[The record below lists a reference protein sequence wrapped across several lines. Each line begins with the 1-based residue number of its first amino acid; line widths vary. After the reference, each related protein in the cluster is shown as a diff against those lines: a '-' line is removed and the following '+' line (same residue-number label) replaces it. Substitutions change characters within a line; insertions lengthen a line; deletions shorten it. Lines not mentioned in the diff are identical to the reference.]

1 MIITLENSES
11 KVSIEHE
18 YLDNDMCLDEVF
30 NTLVEPALLGIGFQR
45 GSILDV
51 CEEYLLENSMEFIS
65 DEDGMIEEE
74 EEEEEGVES
83 KINSKCSNYTTGY
96 DRGYQACKADN
107 LEDRILE
114 EKAK

>member
-30 NTLVEPALLGIGFQR
+30 NVLVEPALLGLGFQK

-51 CEEYLLENSMEFIS
+51 CEEYLIENSMEFIS
-65 DEDGMIEEE
+65 DEDDMIEEE
-74 EEEEEGVES
+74 EEAGVE
-83 KINSKCSNYTTGY
+83 TTGY

-107 LEDRILE
+107 LEDSILE

>member
-30 NTLVEPALLGIGFQR
+30 NVLVEPALLGLGFQK

-51 CEEYLLENSMEFIS
+51 CEEYLIENSMEFIS
-65 DEDGMIEEE
+65 DEDDMIE

>member
-30 NTLVEPALLGIGFQR
+30 NTLVEPALLGIGFQK

-51 CEEYLLENSMEFIS
+51 CEEYLLENSLEFIS

-74 EEEEEGVES
+74 EEDEEEVEEVQS
-83 KINSKCSNYTTGY
+83 KPSSKCSNYASGY
-96 DRGYQACKADN
+96 DRGYQAGLK
-107 LEDRILE
+107 EQE
-114 EKAK
+114 EVK